1 MKNFVFITLTV
12 ISCSLSFAQLSI
24 TNLNTASEQN
34 FNSLGG
40 GPEVTLPTGFR
51 ASSAASGISWSSTI
65 TATTQSAGTTGA
77 GVMTGS
83 SGGGF
88 YNFGNGVNATSTERA
103 IGFLISSG
111 YNGPRSIFFAFT
123 NNTGSTVTEIDLS
136 WAYEKYR
143 SGTRA
148 IDWTFFH
155 GATATSVN
163 TAATAGNQSYSADVN
178 ITTVFNPPSSTSKS
192 FTLTGLTITNGTT
205 YYLRWAYTGN
215 GGNTNAQG
223 LGIDD
228 FSITL
233 KGAATCAAPSTQV
246 SAINFSSVTSSSLSL
261 NWTNGDGAGRVIIM
275 NTANTFTAPTNGSNP
290 SPNTTYTSGQQ
301 VVFNGTGS
309 GPITIDGLAPGNTY
323 HFRAYEYCSPDR
335 TYQTATA
342 ANNPNSIAIVKP
354 EPTNHP
360 TAFACG
366 TTTSTS
372 IPLTWA
378 DATGATTPDGYL
390 IRWST
395 TSFAA
400 IPDPVDGTAQ
410 ANNATTQNVAQGV
423 QAFTAA
429 GLSGSTTYFFKI
441 WSYTNSGSQID
452 YKLTSQ
458 PQTSCTTLSNA
469 SDIIESSG
477 FTYTSNINYLANQ
490 AAGPFT
496 NTSGNLGVFRFQVRD
511 GGGSNDADGLG
522 TELNSITFNVGT
534 THINY
539 ILNAGLFDGNSMRA
553 NNPSINLGAGTIT
566 FSGLSGVNFTAV
578 DNSSLTLSLRV
589 SFNNNVVDN
598 QQLQFTITN
607 ATANAAGSTFAA
619 ANAGGAQS
627 SITGDRNRIEVTAD
641 RLAFATQ
648 PLDQSINVN
657 LNTFTIAARDINGRT
672 DLDATNSITLS
683 TSGTGMTS
691 SSPYTLTAGV
701 VDIAN
706 VQFTTAQGPI
716 TVTATTTGLSNN
728 SVVSNNFNIADVATG
743 SFRTMSACLW
753 SSTGANNTGTWQ
765 VFSGGWQNLPFTGY
779 PNTYPPTNS
788 ATAVIIIRHNVT
800 LQGTN
805 TTKNIIVENGGTLN
819 TSTVTPTFKNVL
831 VKNGGT
837 FDKNPSNGL
846 KFDTDGILEVED
858 GGTFIYKHTS
868 STSRSTNLWAGTEK
882 FHPNSNFIVR
892 ETENSVGD
900 GNLVVQS
907 ASDVSLHEGAMFG
920 NFIVD
925 MGTLGGVV
933 PLFVSGL
940 NTKLTNGDF
949 ILRTGSSNAMI
960 FNSGDYSITI
970 GDSLIVESTY
980 TQPFTLTNSTS
991 TVNFTV
997 NGAVVHNGT
1006 GEFRLANSQTN
1017 FNPSVTL
1024 NIDKDLTIGSTNFSF
1039 DIGSSSTGTNKS
1051 TVNLKGN
1058 LKSGT
1063 GNFLTTNSQ
1072 TAKKGVLNFTG
1083 TTLQTVDVA
1092 STGASTENVRLDFNV
1107 KNGATVQ
1114 LINRNFELGTN
1125 SKVTVETGGTLD
1137 FGFDGTTALNIG
1149 FSGSMTGT
1157 SFESQQASTL
1167 KISSPDGITTA
1178 AGVGNVR
1185 VVPGNRTYDQTA
1197 TFHYIGKVNQVTG
1210 NGVTTSSNGKVL
1222 ICDLIN
1228 NSTQL
1233 SLSNSVAFTNNT
1245 AVSATGGKLDIRKGQ
1260 VIETETAFV
1269 SGSTGTLY
1277 MEPGTLYRV
1286 AKGSANAADAAN
1298 NLIPRVLGGTYQY
1311 VLNGGTIELA
1321 GTGANA
1327 FQTIRGTQSRPNYKN
1342 LLFSGANT
1350 YGADYKNLSTATAV
1364 DSSLRITGTS
1374 VVDCINSTS
1383 QAASF
1388 TGTGGLIMDGGTIR
1402 IKNTSNTNPELTGS
1416 ALSYNVTGGTI
1427 EFYGSGATQNQ
1438 RLRGGNTYHN
1448 IVVNADASNLNF
1460 AGTLGNMSPTSSI
1473 TITGTMN
1480 VNAPASLRLDAT
1492 NSISGSGNF
1501 AVNDG
1506 ATLFYSNA
1514 NGIKTS
1520 GTGTSDGHIRITGT
1534 RTFSP
1539 NASYGFTSTQAMVS
1553 GNALP
1558 SEVENLYMN
1567 KPATVE
1573 VTLSN
1578 PVEVKNNLQFISG
1591 VLVTGS
1597 NEVYV
1602 SKNAVAAITGG
1613 ENTGTDKFING
1624 RLRRATS
1631 NSSGYNFPVGFTGY
1645 GAQGFTMN
1653 VTGTGQVLGYME
1665 TNNTTPLQTLVYCD
1679 VETITATGQQIGQGA
1694 PGADGLL
1701 DQIPLDLGSPM
1712 QWHIT
1717 NPGGGISSY
1726 DISVFPNGIND
1737 IVPVETSGGQSMR
1750 FLMKNGEPGNSG
1762 VPTGPVTGEFSQIGF
1777 LTCPTGNTLT
1787 GLTGFSTFTMS
1798 GSSGSGS
1805 SLPIE
1810 LLFFDATP
1818 NQRVVDLN
1826 WATASELNND
1836 YFTIERS
1843 KDGITWEALETI
1855 SGAGTTNQRSEYNSI
1870 DALPF
1875 AGISYYRLKQTDYDG
1890 AYSYSAIKSVY
1901 MSKDDVKLSK
1911 VVNVL
1916 GQEVDQDAKGL
1927 VIFVFSNGESI
1938 KVINE

>member
-1 MKNFVFITLTV
+1 MKNFIFITLTV

-51 ASSAASGISWSSTI
+51 ASSTASGVSWNSTI
-65 TATTQSAGTTGA
+65 TATIQSAGTTGA
-77 GVMTGS
+77 GVLTGS
-83 SGGGF
+83 SSGGF

-103 IGFLISSG
+103 IGFLTSTG
-111 YNGPRSIFFAFT
+111 YLGPRSIFFAFT

-155 GATATSVN
+155 GATATNVN
-163 TAATAGNQSYSADVN
+163 TAATAGNQSYSVDAN
-178 ITTVFNPPSSTSKS
+178 NTTIFNPPSSTSKS

-205 YYLRWAYTGN
+205 YYLRWAYTGV
-215 GGNTNAQG
+215 GGSTNAQG

-261 NWTNGDGAGRVIIM
+261 NWTNGNGAGRVIIM

-335 TYQTATA
+335 TYQTATET
-342 ANNPNSIAIVKP
+342 NNPNSIAIVKA

-400 IPDPVDGTAQ
+400 IPNPVDGTAQ
-410 ANNATTQNVAQGV
+410 ANGATTQNVAQGV

-441 WSYTNSGSQID
+441 WSYSNSGSQID
-452 YKLTSQ
+452 YKLVGE

-477 FTYTSNINYLANQ
+477 FTYTSNINYLSNQ

-496 NTSGNLGVFRFQVRD
+496 NTTGNVGVFRFQVRD
-511 GGGSNDADGLG
+511 GGGSADADGLG

-539 ILNAGLFDGNSMRA
+539 MLNAGLFDGNTMRA
-553 NNPSINLGAGTIT
+553 NNPSINVGAGTIT
-566 FSGLSGVNFTAV
+566 FSGLSGTNFTAV
-578 DNSSLTLSLRV
+578 DNGSLTLTLRV

-598 QQLQFTITN
+598 QQLQFSISN
-607 ATANAAGSTFAA
+607 AVASSLGSTFAA

-648 PLDQSINVN
+648 PVDQSINVN

-672 DLDATNSITLS
+672 DLDATNSITLT
-683 TSGTGMTS
+683 TSGTGMSS

-701 VDIAN
+701 VDISN
-706 VQFTTAQGPI
+706 VQFTTAQGAI
-716 TVTATTTGLSNN
+716 TLTATTTGLSIN

-788 ATAVIIIRHNVT
+788 ATAVMYIRHNVT
-800 LQGTN
+800 LLGTN
-805 TTKNIIVENGGTLN
+805 TTKNIIIEDGGYLN
-819 TSTVTPTFKNVL
+819 TSTITPTFKNVL

-846 KFDTDGILEVED
+846 KFDSDGILEVED
-858 GGTFIYKHTS
+858 GGTFIYKHTNT
-868 STSRSTNLWAGTEK
+868 TSRSTNLWAGTEK

-892 ETENSVGD
+892 ETDNGS
-900 GNLVVQS
+900 GNLVVEN
-907 ASDVSLHEGAMFG
+907 ASDISLFEGAMFG

-925 MGTLGGVV
+925 MGTLGGDV

-949 ILRTGSSNAMI
+949 ILRTGSDNGVI
-960 FNSGDYSITI
+960 FNNGSYTVTI

-980 TQPFTLTNSTS
+980 NQPFTLTNSTS

-1006 GEFRLANSQTN
+1006 GEFRLAHSQTN

-1024 NIDKDLTIGSTNFSF
+1024 NIDKDLTIGSTNFNF

-1072 TAKKGVLNFTG
+1072 AAKKGVLNFTG

-1114 LINRNFELGTN
+1114 LINRDFELGTS
-1125 SKVTVETGGTLD
+1125 SKLTVETGGTLD
-1137 FGFDGTTALNIG
+1137 FGFNGSTALNLSIANNM
-1149 FSGSMTGT
+1149 SSTA
-1157 SFESQQASTL
+1157 FESQQASTL
-1167 KISSPDGITTA
+1167 KISSPEGITTT

-1185 VVPGNRTYDQTA
+1185 VVPSNRTYNQTA

-1210 NGVTTSSNGKVL
+1210 NAVTTSSNGKVL

-1233 SLSNSVAFTNNT
+1233 SLTNSTAMTNNT
-1245 AVSATGGKLDIRKGQ
+1245 SVSATGGKLDIRKGQ
-1260 VIETETAFV
+1260 VIESETAFV

-1286 AKGSANAADAAN
+1286 AKGSANATDAAN
-1298 NLIPRVLGGTYQY
+1298 DLIPRVAGGSFSY

-1321 GTGANA
+1321 GSGANA

-1350 YGADYKNLSTATAV
+1350 YGLDYKNLSTATAI

-1374 VVDCINSTS
+1374 VVDCINSSS

-1388 TGTGGLIMDGGTIR
+1388 TGAGGLIMDGGTLR
-1402 IKNTSNTNPELTGS
+1402 IKKTTDTNPELTGS
-1416 ALSYNVTGGTI
+1416 ALSYNITGGTI

-1448 IVVNADASNLNF
+1448 IVVNADAANLNF
-1460 AGTLGNMSPTSSI
+1460 AGTLGNMSPASSI

-1480 VNAPASLRLDAT
+1480 VNAPATLRLDAT

-1506 ATLFYSNA
+1506 ATLLYASP
-1514 NGIKTS
+1514 NGIKTT

-1539 NASYGFTSTQAMVS
+1539 NASYGFISNQSMVT
-1553 GNALP
+1553 GDALP
-1558 SEVENLYMN
+1558 SEVVNLYMAKN
-1567 KPATVE
+1567 VGTIA
-1573 VTLSN
+1573 TLSGN
-1578 PVEVKNNLQFISG
+1578 VEVKNQLMFSSG
-1591 VLVTGS
+1591 VLATGS

-1602 SKNAVAAITGG
+1602 SNNAIGAVSGG

-1631 NSSGYNFPVGFTGY
+1631 TGSGYNFPVGFTGY

-1653 VTGTGQVLGYME
+1653 VTGSGQVLGYME
-1665 TNNTTPLQTLVYCD
+1665 TNNTTPLQAFVYCD

-1694 PGADGLL
+1694 PGADGFL

-1717 NPGGGISSY
+1717 NPGGGITSY

-1737 IVPVETSGGQSMR
+1737 ITPVETSGGQSMR

-1762 VPTGPVTGEFSQIGF
+1762 VPAGAVTGEFTQIGF
-1777 LTCPTGNTLT
+1777 FACPTGNTLT

-1810 LLFFDATP
+1810 LLFFSATP

-1826 WATASELNND
+1826 WATASEMNND

-1843 KDGITWEALETI
+1843 KDGNTWDVLETV
-1855 SGAGTTNQRSEYNSI
+1855 SGAGTTNQRSEYNTI

-1890 AYSYSAIKSVY
+1890 SYSYSAIKSVY
-1901 MSKDDVKLSK
+1901 MTTDDVKLVK
-1911 VVNVL
+1911 VINIL
-1916 GQEVDQDAKGL
+1916 GQEVDQNAKGL
-1927 VIFVFSNGESI
+1927 VILVFSNGASI